1 MKEEHRKYAEEVYD
15 IINHA
20 AKNIGARLPGS
31 DGEKKFAAYMGDKL
45 REIGIEPVREEFA
58 VSPRASIGGIPYAGW
73 LGLALSALVYI
84 AMGIPAVWYG
94 MALASAACIVW
105 LVCSVFLYK
114 TWFDMFFKQEVSQNT
129 YGELLPEDGKYDYT
143 IILSG
148 HTDTSWNWRHSEH
161 ASKFDQPRT
170 RPRCHLRQ
178 GRLRR
183 SLLLLPCRHFDCRRD
198 PLHRLLFRRKLGSG
212 SFRFSRVREL
222 HVRYALPAPRH
233 RYRLRVPCHVG

>member
-1 MKEEHRKYAEEVYD
+1 MAHYQKEYRFFMKEEHRKYAEEVYD

-45 REIGIEPVREEFA
+45 RESGIEPVREEFA

-105 LVCSVFLYK
+105 LVCSVFLY
-114 TWFDMFFKQEVSQNT
+114 
-129 YGELLPEDGKYDYT
+129 
-143 IILSG
+143 
-148 HTDTSWNWRHSEH
+148 
-161 ASKFDQPRT
+161 
-170 RPRCHLRQ
+170 
-178 GRLRR
+178 
-183 SLLLLPCRHFDCRRD
+183 
-198 PLHRLLFRRKLGSG
+198 
-212 SFRFSRVREL
+212 
-222 HVRYALPAPRH
+222 
-233 RYRLRVPCHVG
+233 

>member
-1 MKEEHRKYAEEVYD
+1 MYNYGTFSKGVSLFHERRTQKVCRRGIRHNQSCREEHRRKIA
-15 IINHA
+15 
-20 AKNIGARLPGS
+20 GFGRR
-31 DGEKKFAAYMGDKL
+31 KKVCAYMGDKL
-45 REIGIEPVREEFA
+45 REIGIEPFAKSLRFPRVR
-58 VSPRASIGGIPYAGW
+58 PIGGIPYAGW

-129 YGELLPEDGKYDYT
+129 YGELSRRTASMTTPSSSPAIPTPAGTGVIPSTLRSSLRQTP
-143 IILSG
+143 
-148 HTDTSWNWRHSEH
+148 HS
-161 ASKFDQPRT
+161 
-170 RPRCHLRQ
+170 PRCHLRQ

-198 PLHRLLFRRKLGSG
+198 PLHRLLFRRKLGQQKLS
-212 SFRFSRVREL
+212 L
-222 HVRYALPAPRH
+222 LPRS
-233 RYRLRVPCHVG
+233 

>member
-114 TWFDMFFKQEVSQNT
+114 TWFDMFFKQIYEIKSVFT
-129 YGELLPEDGKYDYT
+129 
-143 IILSG
+143 
-148 HTDTSWNWRHSEH
+148 
-161 ASKFDQPRT
+161 F
-170 RPRCHLRQ
+170 
-178 GRLRR
+178 
-183 SLLLLPCRHFDCRRD
+183 
-198 PLHRLLFRRKLGSG
+198 
-212 SFRFSRVREL
+212 
-222 HVRYALPAPRH
+222 
-233 RYRLRVPCHVG
+233 